1 MVRDSAAR
9 WVYSTERA
17 FQPYNIV
24 TMLVLLC
31 NLELVMLQSGLCQL
45 YNSYRA
51 RNALLSNRLCS
62 LARDKEDRVVPS
74 QPLPRA
80 DMIRL
85 FVRFSSFL
93 ASQ

>member
-1 MVRDSAAR
+1 MMVTDGAAR

-31 NLELVMLQSGLCQL
+31 NLKLVLLQSRLCQL

-62 LARDKEDRVVPS
+62 LVRDKEDRVVPS
-74 QPLPRA
+74 QHLPRA

-85 FVRFSSFL
+85 FVRFHPF
-93 ASQ
+93 